1 MLWKLEDWGEN
12 TLNIWI
18 SAGENIQ
25 ETEPHFKLWVTNY
38 YIFQEYYW
46 SKWALCNGGT
56 SSKLFVY
63 DANLILDLS
72 SVKKIKKGWFC
83 RLQL

>member
-18 SAGENIQ
+18 SARENIQ
-25 ETEPHFKLWVTNY
+25 ETEPHFKLWLTNY

-72 SVKKIKKGWFC
+72 SVKKNQERMI
-83 RLQL
+83 L